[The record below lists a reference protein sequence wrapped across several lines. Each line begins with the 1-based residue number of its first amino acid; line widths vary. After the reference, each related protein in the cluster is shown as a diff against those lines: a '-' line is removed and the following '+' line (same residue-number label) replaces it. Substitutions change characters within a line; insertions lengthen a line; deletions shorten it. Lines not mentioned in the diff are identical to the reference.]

1 MSKLKVMGLV
11 LGGIL
16 LLLIA
21 SVGMSGCGGSSEAPK
36 SDMTLRGVESRGNTN
51 SSALNKDSVIGDTP
65 QTLGK
70 ADGKESLKSED
81 KSANGITSGD
91 KSSPTSFQN
100 AILAQRKV
108 IRNANLS
115 IEVPDFDKAYSRI
128 KTIIKVF
135 GYVQES
141 NIKKDKAEVNGAEKL
156 ITSGTIVIRVNKDK
170 FDDVMTDIKGVG
182 TLLEESSKGDDVTD
196 KFFDTESRLRL
207 LKYEESRLEDYLKK
221 ISDPDVIF
229 KTESRLTDI
238 RHEIES
244 LTGTLQKW
252 SDLVELSTITIS
264 IYEKGQ
270 VPKVDNSY
278 FSRLSGTFLGSLAG
292 VGRFFA
298 ELILVLAGALPALV
312 IIGILAFVGFKAVKR
327 HKKKKVQVVV
337 PEVVEDVDL
346 KE

>member
-1 MSKLKVMGLV
+1 MTKLKVTGLV
-11 LGGIL
+11 FVGIL

-21 SVGMSGCGGSSEAPK
+21 VGMSGCGGSETSK
-36 SDMTLRGVESRGNTN
+36 SDTTERLAASNGIADSGETN
-51 SSALNKDSVIGDTP
+51 KGFGYSDSKTSDKV
-65 QTLGK
+65 K
-70 ADGKESLKSED
+70 AQDSIKSEE
-81 KSANGITSGD
+81 KPSNGLTPGD

-115 IEVPDFDKAYSRI
+115 IEVQDFDKAYSSI
-128 KTIIKVF
+128 KTMIKAF

-156 ITSGTIVIRVNKDK
+156 ITSGTIIIRVNRDK

-182 TLLEESSKGDDVTD
+182 TLLEESTKGDDVTD

-207 LKYEESRLEDYLKK
+207 LRYEESRLEDYLKK

-278 FSRLSGTFLGSLAG
+278 FSRLSETFLGSLAG

-298 ELILVLAGALPALV
+298 ELILVLAGSLPALV

-327 HKKKKVQVVV
+327 HKKKKVQV
-337 PEVVEDVDL
+337 PEVVEDVNL
-346 KE
+346 NE